1 MSDNLYNINMER
13 AVLSAVIFDPEIF
26 EGVMVKLKPKD
37 FYATISPTPIQCDG
51 GAI

>member
-26 EGVMVKLKPKD
+26 EGVMVKLKPK
-37 FYATISPTPIQCDG
+37 ISIYHFTKTYSMRWRSY
-51 GAI
+51 